1 MGGIIVGSKDGAGAR
16 DPEEAVSNGNG
27 NGWLKGCGLSWLD
40 GKASEVKLRSDLSEL
55 LVSWPAKRIFPLVRR
70 DAEPLPRAL

>member
-1 MGGIIVGSKDGAGAR
+1 MGGITVGSKDGAGAR
-16 DPEEAVSNGNG
+16 DPEGEESNR
-27 NGWLKGCGLSWLD
+27 NGWLKGCVLSWLD
-40 GKASEVKLRSDLSEL
+40 DKVSDVKPCSDLSEL

>member
-1 MGGIIVGSKDGAGAR
+1 MGGIIVDSKDGAGAR
-16 DPEEAVSNGNG
+16 DPEEAVSIG
-27 NGWLKGCGLSWLD
+27 NGWLNGCVLSWLD

-55 LVSWPAKRIFPLVRR
+55 LDSWPAKRIFPLVRR

>member
-16 DPEEAVSNGNG
+16 DPEEAASNR
-27 NGWLKGCGLSWLD
+27 NGWLKGCVLSWLD
-40 GKASEVKLRSDLSEL
+40 GTVSEVKLRSDLSEL

>member
-16 DPEEAVSNGNG
+16 DPGEATSNR
-27 NGWLKGCGLSWLD
+27 NGWLKGCVLSWLED
-40 GKASEVKLRSDLSEL
+40 KVSEVRLHSDLSEL
-55 LVSWPAKRIFPLVRR
+55 LVSWPGKRIFPLVRR